1 MQTGQKG
8 WVGLHKMMPS
18 KDQRFLFID
27 LLRFGAVV
35 CMLEGH
41 ACDALLKDSIKHT
54 EYYCL
59 HGFFHGFVGPAFLF
73 ASGLAFGVA
82 TFKNWEQYLS
92 WSPQLRRRL
101 VRFIGLILIGYAL
114 HLPFFSL
121 RKTLYDSSP
130 QEISTFLQ
138 VDALQCIGF
147 SLLCLQILVVVLR
160 GKEKL
165 ARITLWASVF
175 MILASPWVWGITFSG
190 ILPLSLVSYINAEN
204 KSWFPLFP
212 WASYLLF
219 GTAFAHEFVQS
230 QRQDRTVNFMKRAT
244 VLGLALA
251 GIGMMFSLISYN
263 LFPVHD
269 YWRVNPPL
277 NIFRVGV
284 LLIITGILFFLDR
297 GYRIRFS
304 LPIVIGRES
313 LTIYVVHLMII
324 YGSVINPG
332 LGLNWGG
339 RLCVT
344 ELLFAFGSVSVFVF
358 ILAYSWNHLKVN
370 FRNWALVLKLAVAA
384 TLIFSFVNRPY

>member
-1 MQTGQKG
+1 
-8 WVGLHKMMPS
+8 
-18 KDQRFLFID
+18 
-27 LLRFGAVV
+27 VV

-54 EYYCL
+54 ESYCL

-138 VDALQCIGF
+138 VDALQCIGI

-160 GKEKL
+160 GKKRL
-165 ARITLWASVF
+165 ARITLWVSVL
-175 MILASPWVWGITFSG
+175 MILASPWVWGISFSR

-219 GTAFAHEFVQS
+219 GTSFAHEFVQS

-251 GIGMMFSLISYN
+251 GIGMMFSIISLD

-284 LLIITGILFFLDR
+284 LLIVTGVLFFLDR
-297 GYRIRFS
+297 SYRIRFS

-344 ELLFAFGSVSVFVF
+344 ELLFAFGLVSAFVF

>member
-1 MQTGQKG
+1 M
-8 WVGLHKMMPS
+8 GLRNMMPS
-18 KDQRFLFID
+18 RDQRFLFID

-35 CMLEGH
+35 FMLEGH
-41 ACDALLKDSIKHT
+41 ACDAFLADSIKHT
-54 EYYCL
+54 EFYSL

-82 TFKNWEQYLS
+82 TYKNWEHYLS

-101 VRFIGLILIGYAL
+101 IRFLGLILIGYAL

-138 VDALQCIGF
+138 VDALQCIGV
-147 SLLCLQILVVVLR
+147 SLLSLQILVVALR
-160 GKEKL
+160 REKTL
-165 ARITLWASVF
+165 ARITFWASAL
-175 MILASPWVWGITFSG
+175 MLLASPWVWSISFSR

-219 GTAFAHEFVQS
+219 GAAFAHKFVQS
-230 QRQDRTVNFMKRAT
+230 QRQERTVKFMKGAT
-244 VLGLALA
+244 ALGFALA
-251 GIGMMFSLISYN
+251 GIGMLFSLISLD

-277 NIFRVGV
+277 NMFRIGI
-284 LLIITGILFFLDR
+284 LLILTGALFFFDR
-297 GYRIRFS
+297 AYRIRFS
-304 LPIVIGRES
+304 LPVVIGRES

-344 ELLFAFGSVSVFVF
+344 ESLLAFGSVSVFVF
-358 ILAYSWNHLKVN
+358 LLAYSWNHLKLN

-384 TLIFSFVNRPY
+384 TLIFSFLNRPY